1 MKSAKLYYI
10 LFISPRTCVFLVEYP
25 RAVGKHFNL
34 VAQKVSKDLES
45 PGGNI
50 YIFAEILGGPSLP

>member
-25 RAVGKHFNL
+25 SAVGEHFNL
-34 VAQKVSKDLES
+34 VAPKVPNDLES
-45 PGGNI
+45 PGNI
-50 YIFAEILGGPSLP
+50 YLFAET

>member
-1 MKSAKLYYI
+1 MKSAQLYYI

-34 VAQKVSKDLES
+34 VAQKVSKDLGS
-45 PGGNI
+45 PGNI
-50 YIFAEILGGPSLP
+50 YLFAET

>member
-34 VAQKVSKDLES
+34 VAQKVSKVLES
-45 PGGNI
+45 PGNI
-50 YIFAEILGGPSLP
+50 YFFAEILGGPSLP

>member
-25 RAVGKHFNL
+25 SAVGEHFNL
-34 VAQKVSKDLES
+34 VAPKVPNDLES
-45 PGGNI
+45 PGNI
-50 YIFAEILGGPSLP
+50 YLFAETWGGDSLP

>member
-34 VAQKVSKDLES
+34 VAQKVSKVLES
-45 PGGNI
+45 PGNI
-50 YIFAEILGGPSLP
+50 YFFVEILGGPSLP